1 MSISSEMTN
10 CVLLIFLIVLILAV
24 MAVVWFSTSKQLL
37 KQEIND
43 MHKEMQKGVPE
54 KYSEPAELATVEEP
68 ADDEQHVRVTL
79 STSEDSPSCTVVLTE
94 SRLAEKSPQQI
105 SLKNIKVFVNQG
117 QEVIREKFTHT
128 NYIDCLHIVCS
139 SQLVVT
145 IVVQRTESSES
156 LEQAYKQVNES
167 IKQHATLG
175 NVVIILDGSLNSK
188 QTLGENVFLTTS
200 LNKREIQFPSQ
211 GQQLQTV
218 DTAPFVH
225 LDEKKTVTVV
235 ANEKFYGFDN
245 RNDNTKFRQTVKEE
259 NATKYIK
266 HFKDILFT

>member
-10 CVLLIFLIVLILAV
+10 CVLLIFLIVLLATV

-54 KYSEPAELATVEEP
+54 KYSEPAELATTEEP
-68 ADDEQHVRVTL
+68 ADDDQHVRVTL

-94 SRLAEKSPQQI
+94 SKLSKSPQQI

-145 IVVQRTESSES
+145 IVVQRTESTES

-167 IKQHATLG
+167 IKQYATVG

-218 DTAPFVH
+218 DTAPFVP
-225 LDEKKTVTVV
+225 LDEKTVTVV